1 MKPLEKLFTPFRI
14 GSMELKNR
22 MAMAPM
28 ATDFAN
34 PDGTISQR
42 MIDYFEARARGGVG
56 LIIMEVVTVD
66 ELSPYVPKTVAIW
79 DDKFIPSLKTLTD
92 SIHAHGAKVIP
103 QISHPGPESLAPLFN
118 GTQSVGPSPTLCHA
132 TEAEVP
138 RTHDR
143 RDRKDRR
150 TIRRCGKA
158 SP

>member
-1 MKPLEKLFTPFRI
+1 MKPLKKLFTPFRI
-14 GSMELKNR
+14 GSMEIKNR

-92 SIHAHGAKVIP
+92 AIHAHGAKVIP
-103 QISHPGPESLAPLFN
+103 LISHPGPESLAPSVQRDATR
-118 GTQSVGPSPTLCHA
+118 GTVSDPLSRDQ
-132 TEAEVP
+132 AEVP

-150 TIRRCGKA
+150 TIRRCGQA